1 LLANIHGTFDW
12 HEYKRYVGEYLQSN
26 AAKVAAGKDA
36 LHVAAKQ
43 VKSSWNDLLNLNL
56 LKLFL
61 ANVDV
66 NLN

>member
-43 VKSSWNDLLNLNL
+43 VKSSWNDLVAFARSNCGLSH
-56 LKLFL
+56 LFH
-61 ANVDV
+61 
-66 NLN
+66 